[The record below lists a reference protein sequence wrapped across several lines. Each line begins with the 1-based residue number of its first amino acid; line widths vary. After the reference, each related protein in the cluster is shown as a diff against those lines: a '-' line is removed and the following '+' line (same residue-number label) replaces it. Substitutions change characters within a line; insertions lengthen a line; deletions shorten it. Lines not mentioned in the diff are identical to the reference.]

1 MLIDETSY
9 LWKKGDALLISLEEE
24 TTSIAFDNA
33 EKIYLM
39 EGTGTVSVFADT
51 ELAEAIYSG
60 ALPFEPES
68 PIACNGLTVI
78 TDTFPSELTI
88 IGETGIKKTVLTP
101 YLNTTENMTAV
112 SSSYN
117 DDGYY
122 AVAGLSDFMFAGV
135 AASTIYVS
143 SNHYIGFGSNTE
155 HLKICRRDGCS
166 TAIYSQ
172 IGELDDGRQFLKIR
186 FEGYTVYNN
195 RIEAY
200 RLIYE
205 LFLLSTGNMFLNV
218 IQTPTSGYTGT
229 SELVCNG
236 TTTPLTLHD
245 SAGGVTYAS
254 FYCGDDTGSTW
265 DVQYAMYEDVDTYS
279 YAYLIKQGELY
290 FTISDGALV
299 EVPIE
304 NLTAG
309 MFLKYGFDELPD
321 AELITPLEN
330 PEFFYWRTGGD
341 EKLIKANLIA
351 YPYPSTIVA
360 NVDMSHI
367 SILGI
372 SLMTA
377 EYSGQV
383 GLKYSFDNGESFSE
397 EQDLGDWL
405 NTDVE
410 ELWNCLPEDRLLILH
425 FILHD
430 NATLSR
436 FKITYTN

>member
-1 MLIDETSY
+1 
-9 LWKKGDALLISLEEE
+9 LLILLS
-24 TTSIAFDNA
+24 
-33 EKIYLM
+33 
-39 EGTGTVSVFADT
+39 
-51 ELAEAIYSG
+51 
-60 ALPFEPES
+60 LPFL
-68 PIACNGLTVI
+68 IVH
-78 TDTFPSELTI
+78 FSELRYKSI
-88 IGETGIKKTVLTP
+88 I
-101 YLNTTENMTAV
+101 
-112 SSSYN
+112 
-117 DDGYY
+117 
-122 AVAGLSDFMFAGV
+122 AGHSNL
-135 AASTIYVS
+135 YV
-143 SNHYIGFGSNTE
+143 GFGSNTE
-155 HLKICRRDGCS
+155 HLKICRRDSCS

-172 IGELDDGRQFLKIR
+172 IGELDGGRQFLKIR

-195 RIEAY
+195 QIEAN

-218 IQTPTSGYTGT
+218 IQTPTSGNTGT

-236 TTTPLTLHD
+236 TTTSLTLHD
-245 SAGGVTYAS
+245 GADGEAYVS
-254 FYCGDDTGSTW
+254 FYRGDDTGSTW
-265 DVQYAMYEDVDTYS
+265 DVQYAMYEDADTYS
-279 YAYLIKQGELY
+279 YAYLIKQGGLY

-321 AELITPLEN
+321 AELVTPLEN
-330 PEFFYWRTGGD
+330 PEFFFWRTGGD
-341 EKLIKANLIA
+341 EKLVKANLIA

-383 GLKYSFDNGESFSE
+383 GLKYSIDNGESFSD

-410 ELWNCLPEDRLLILH
+410 ELWNSLPENRLLILH